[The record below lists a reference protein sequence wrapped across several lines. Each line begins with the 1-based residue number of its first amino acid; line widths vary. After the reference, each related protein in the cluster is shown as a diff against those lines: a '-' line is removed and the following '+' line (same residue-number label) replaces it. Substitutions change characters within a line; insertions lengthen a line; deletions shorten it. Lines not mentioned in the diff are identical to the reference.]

1 MLAAMSEITRSRDV
15 AAPPDEVAAFV
26 CDLERWPEWF
36 ALHKG
41 WLGDVPSDV
50 RVGTRFKHAVR
61 ILGVPADVT
70 WEVARLDLPGR
81 IVLKGRGS
89 KRTSTEV
96 DFRIAPHGGG
106 SRIELA
112 AQVGGL
118 VLKPVEGQLRGWLD
132 VRVDRTLDRLE
143 ALLA

>member
-1 MLAAMSEITRSRDV
+1 VPEISRERDLPAGPDDV
-15 AAPPDEVAAFV
+15 AALV
-26 CDLERWPEWF
+26 CDLPRWPEWF

-41 WLGDVPSDV
+41 WIGDVPTAAA
-50 RVGTRFKHAVR
+50 VGTRFKHAVR
-61 ILGVPADVT
+61 ILGVPADIT
-70 WEVARLDLPGR
+70 WEVVRLDLPGR
-81 IVLKGRGS
+81 VELRGKGS
-89 KRTSTEV
+89 KRTSAAV
-96 DFRIAPHGGG
+96 DFRIADRDGG
-106 SRIELA
+106 SRVILA